1 MRSSYFRTLLFL
13 LPVLLVLSTG
23 CTASPDIEPVKT
35 ELNFTDTPSGTAVNA
50 PIPEVLHST
59 AELPVGKLAHLDLAE
74 SYIGT
79 TELTGNNDGLEVE
92 QFLRSVGLSKG
103 NPYCAAFI
111 SFILD
116 ETPGIKSPTIK
127 TALASKFITNESI
140 DARHV
145 LRGMESIPEGTIVI
159 WQKGNTIFGHAG
171 FVEEQLSR
179 SEFTTIEANTG
190 SGTYGDQSDGD
201 GVWRRQRSIMPGNYF
216 RITNFTRVEY
226 EHIS

>member
-23 CTASPDIEPVKT
+23 CTANDFNEPETNKIEITESINETEAFKQQEDVSP
-35 ELNFTDTPSGTAVNA
+35 
-50 PIPEVLHST
+50 
-59 AELPVGKLAHLDLAE
+59 AHLILAE
-74 SYIGT
+74 SFIGT

-92 QFLRSVGLSKG
+92 QFLGSVGLSKG

-111 SFILD
+111 SYILD
-116 ETPGIKSPTIK
+116 ETPGIKSPTIR
-127 TALASKFITNESI
+127 TALASKLITNESI
-140 DARHV
+140 EAKEI
-145 LRGMESIPEGTIVI
+145 LRGTEAIPDGTIVV

-216 RITNFTRVEY
+216 RITSFTPVIY
-226 EHIS
+226 NSKYS

>member
-23 CTASPDIEPVKT
+23 CTASPDTEPVKNKT
-35 ELNFTDTPSGTAVNA
+35 ELHFTDT
-50 PIPEVLHST
+50 ST
-59 AELPVGKLAHLDLAE
+59 LELPVGNPAHLDLAV

-92 QFLRSVGLSKG
+92 QFLGSVGLKKG

-116 ETPGIKSPTIK
+116 ESAGIKSPTIR
-127 TALASKFITNESI
+127 TALASKFITDSSI
-140 DARHV
+140 DAKEV
-145 LRGMESIPEGTIVI
+145 IRGTGAIPDGSIVI

-171 FVEEQLSR
+171 FVESQLSTHR
-179 SEFTTIEANTG
+179 FRTIEANTG

-201 GVWRRQRSIMPGNYF
+201 GVWRRQRSILPGNYF
-216 RITNFTRVEY
+216 RITRFTRVVY
-226 EHIS
+226 NS

>member
-13 LPVLLVLSTG
+13 LPVLLVLSAG

-35 ELNFTDTPSGTAVNA
+35 ELNFTDTPSV
-50 PIPEVLHST
+50 
-59 AELPVGKLAHLDLAE
+59 ELPVSTIAHLDLAE

-92 QFLRSVGLSKG
+92 QFLGSVGLSKG

-111 SFILD
+111 SYILD
-116 ETPGIKSPTIK
+116 ETPGIKSPTIR

-145 LRGMESIPEGTIVI
+145 LRGTQVIPDGTIVI

-171 FVEEQLSR
+171 FVESQLSR

-201 GVWRRQRSIMPGNYF
+201 GVWRRQRSIVPGNYF
-216 RITNFTRVEY
+216 RITKFTRVEY
-226 EHIS
+226 EHRA

>member
-23 CTASPDIEPVKT
+23 CTANDFNEPETNKIEITQSINETEAFKQQENVSP
-35 ELNFTDTPSGTAVNA
+35 
-50 PIPEVLHST
+50 
-59 AELPVGKLAHLDLAE
+59 AHLILAE
-74 SYIGT
+74 SFIGT

-92 QFLRSVGLSKG
+92 QFLGSVGLSKG

-111 SFILD
+111 SYILY
-116 ETPGIKSPTIK
+116 ETPGIKSPTIR
-127 TALASKFITNESI
+127 TALASKFITNSSI
-140 DARHV
+140 DAKKV
-145 LRGMESIPEGTIVI
+145 LRGTEAIPDGTIVI

-216 RITNFTRVEY
+216 RITSFTPVIY
-226 EHIS
+226 NSKYS